1 MNSDGLGGVGSL
13 GCRERIAIIA
23 QDYEHVY
30 SQEAEYIKK
39 LKVTIKYNNNN
50 TSNNTIHVKNK
61 T

>member
-1 MNSDGLGGVGSL
+1 MYVYSL
-13 GCRERIAIIA
+13 DAVSPHYIRYYFYYYY
-23 QDYEHVY
+23 YEHVY